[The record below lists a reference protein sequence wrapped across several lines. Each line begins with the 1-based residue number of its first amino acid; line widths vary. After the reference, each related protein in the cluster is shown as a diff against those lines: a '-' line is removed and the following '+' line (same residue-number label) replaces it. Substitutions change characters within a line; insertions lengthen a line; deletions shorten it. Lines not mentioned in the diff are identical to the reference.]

1 MDKSH
6 KPNADAS
13 LEALGYTAELS
24 RNRSTWQVIFMCFI
38 LASVPYGL
46 STTMSYAVI
55 GGGSVCM
62 IWGWILVSLIMLC
75 VCSSLAEITSVFPT
89 AGGVYYQTFAL
100 SPPWCRRIT
109 SWICGWS
116 YVAGN
121 ITITLAVNFAT
132 ALFLVEC
139 LNVFENN
146 GVGIAENFQAYQ
158 TFLIFIAITLL
169 THAVPAYAN
178 KWLTYIET
186 FAIFWTLV
194 GVTSLLITILVVAR
208 HGRRNAE
215 WVFTSFEPQSGW
227 PDGWSFCIGLLQAAY
242 GLSASGMV
250 TSMCEEVE
258 KPAIQVPRAIIGG
271 ILMNML
277 AGLCFLIPICF
288 VLPEIAML
296 ANIPSGQPVP
306 TIIKDAVGNSAG
318 AFCLLIPLLV
328 LGLTCG
334 ICCVTATSR
343 CTWAFARD
351 GAIPGSGWWKKVDDR
366 WGIPLNAMALGMVV
380 EIILGCIY
388 FGSSTAFSAF
398 SGVGVIFLTLSYA
411 CPVAVSLFLNRRRE
425 VKQGNFDLG
434 ALGWFCNVV
443 CICWSLL
450 ALPLFCFPTTAAV
463 SLETMNYACVVFA
476 GFLII
481 SAAWYVVWGRKNY
494 VGPALESLEGQ
505 NHNGSLSGD
514 EVGPNKC

>member
-178 KWLTYIET
+178 KWLTYIE
-186 FAIFWTLV
+186 V
-194 GVTSLLITILVVAR
+194 R
-208 HGRRNAE
+208 
-215 WVFTSFEPQSGW
+215 
-227 PDGWSFCIGLLQAAY
+227 
-242 GLSASGMV
+242 
-250 TSMCEEVE
+250 
-258 KPAIQVPRAIIGG
+258 AIQTR
-271 ILMNML
+271 
-277 AGLCFLIPICF
+277 F
-288 VLPEIAML
+288 
-296 ANIPSGQPVP
+296 
-306 TIIKDAVGNSAG
+306 
-318 AFCLLIPLLV
+318 
-328 LGLTCG
+328 
-334 ICCVTATSR
+334 
-343 CTWAFARD
+343 
-351 GAIPGSGWWKKVDDR
+351 
-366 WGIPLNAMALGMVV
+366 ALG
-380 EIILGCIY
+380 
-388 FGSSTAFSAF
+388 
-398 SGVGVIFLTLSYA
+398 
-411 CPVAVSLFLNRRRE
+411 
-425 VKQGNFDLG
+425 
-434 ALGWFCNVV
+434 
-443 CICWSLL
+443 
-450 ALPLFCFPTTAAV
+450 
-463 SLETMNYACVVFA
+463 
-476 GFLII
+476 
-481 SAAWYVVWGRKNY
+481 
-494 VGPALESLEGQ
+494 
-505 NHNGSLSGD
+505 
-514 EVGPNKC
+514 